1 MPHTAITSRL
11 IWSALAGCM
20 LLGTLSA
27 QAQMVPKTGHIL
39 RSMAARQ
46 SGAGLN
52 LDSTSAWPH
61 WEGRVGVVMARPVD
75 PVKDSYVLVQPQGNN
90 GFNLRSAHILSD
102 YHFAG
107 GFRATAGLLRGSL
120 TQSSWTEPDGSGP
133 GLNLSLQYLDG
144 LNLPSAQRG
153 SSLDSRT
160 VPYIGAGYTLNVAQ
174 GESASSLKVNADVGV
189 VSSGSNLLN
198 RVLPGD
204 GSSDNNAR
212 DLHLEPVVKVS
223 VQYAF

>member
-20 LLGTLSA
+20 LLGTLTA

-39 RSMAARQ
+39 RAMAARQ
-46 SGAGLN
+46 SGSGLN
-52 LDSTSAWPH
+52 LDGNSVWPH

-75 PVKDSYVLVQPQGNN
+75 PVKDAYVLVQPQANA
-90 GFNLRSAHILSD
+90 GFSLRSAHILSD

-120 TQSSWTEPDGSGP
+120 TQSAWTDPDGSGP
-133 GLNLSLQYLDG
+133 GLNLSLQYLDS
-144 LNLPSAQRG
+144 LALPSAAR
-153 SSLDSRT
+153 SNSLDGRT
-160 VPYIGAGYTLNVAQ
+160 VPYLGAGYTLNIAQ
-174 GESASSLKVNADVGV
+174 GENASTLKFNADVGV
-189 VSSGSNLLN
+189 VSSGSNMLN

-204 GSSDNNAR
+204 GATDAGTH
-212 DLHLEPVVKVS
+212 DLHLEPLVKVS